1 MFGIVCQFQLVSEN
15 FPILNN
21 FIKFKIVGSG
31 PVVFTEVIAA
41 TNANLVINVL
51 EECGH
56 PVQFVQAI

>member
-1 MFGIVCQFQLVSEN
+1 MSGIVCQFQLVSEN
-15 FPILNN
+15 FLILNN